1 MALGLDPSPFWGLT
15 LRQIAL
21 MMEAA
26 ADRAR
31 RAHNDRAWL
40 AWTGAAL
47 ARAKRLPK
55 LKTLQIAGRAKP
67 ARPQTAEE
75 RMAVYRQWAAATSR
89 PTRTR

>member
-1 MALGLDPSPFWGLT
+1 
-15 LRQIAL
+15 

-26 ADRAR
+26 AERAR

-55 LKTLQIAGRAKP
+55 LKTLQIAGRVEP
-67 ARPQTAEE
+67 PRPQTAQEQLAIF
-75 RMAVYRQWAAATSR
+75 RRWGPATAR
-89 PTRTR
+89 PTHKVTHG